1 MKLSHI
7 PILSMG
13 CLVLYSC
20 GESTPETHL
29 QDRIQKVI
37 TLMEQE
43 DYEKFL
49 VNFYPPSEVE
59 ELKQR
64 HNIKKLAKY
73 FGEGPQKTYLL
84 NYLKTIQDKA
94 PQFKD
99 NNTKAHFASEKFD
112 SELVW
117 QEVDGKWYLVN

>member
-7 PILSMG
+7 PILFMG
-13 CLVLYSC
+13 CLALYSC
-20 GESTPETHL
+20 EEATPEAHL
-29 QDRIQKVI
+29 QSRIQKVI
-37 TLMEQE
+37 KLMEQE

-59 ELKQR
+59 TLKQR
-64 HNIKKLAKY
+64 HDIKKLAKY
-73 FGEGPQKTYLL
+73 FGEGPQKSYLL

-99 NNTKAHFASEKFD
+99 NNKKAHFASEQFD
-112 SELVW
+112 EELVW